1 MLLKTNR
8 FFTILII
15 ILSGLSSV
23 SIYGCC
29 FPFGITGD
37 QVSRAT
43 RVNMTP
49 IVLWLLMEEQGADEI
64 FKSWRDT
71 ELIDEKENPRRALGY
86 WDSWLSLPV
95 K

>member
-1 MLLKTNR
+1 MAAASLLVLQEVR
-8 FFTILII
+8 
-15 ILSGLSSV
+15 
-23 SIYGCC
+23 Y
-29 FPFGITGD
+29 P
-37 QVSRAT
+37 RAA

-49 IVLWLLMEEQGADEI
+49 TLLWLLMEEQGTDEI

-71 ELIDEKENPRRALGY
+71 GLIDEKENPRRALGY

>member
-1 MLLKTNR
+1 MAAASLLVLQEVR
-8 FFTILII
+8 
-15 ILSGLSSV
+15 
-23 SIYGCC
+23 Y
-29 FPFGITGD
+29 P
-37 QVSRAT
+37 RAA

-49 IVLWLLMEEQGADEI
+49 TVLWLLMEEQGADEI

-71 ELIDEKENPRRALGY
+71 GLIDEKENPRRALGY

>member
-1 MLLKTNR
+1 
-8 FFTILII
+8 
-15 ILSGLSSV
+15 
-23 SIYGCC
+23 
-29 FPFGITGD
+29 
-37 QVSRAT
+37 
-43 RVNMTP
+43 MTP